1 MASMTQ
7 TQARALAEAV
17 EQDEPFFLVGSERS
31 GTTLLRLMLSHHGRI
46 ECAPEFEF
54 LVEELPPQGGWPD
67 LEHFRDWLS
76 TNRIFLPHGL
86 AVDPQL
92 DYPELVKSFLSQYV
106 ARSGKPIH
114 GATCHKHFDR
124 LLRVW
129 PRARFVHL
137 LRDGRDVAR
146 SCIGMGWA
154 GNVWYGAQRWI
165 DAQDL
170 WAGLEERLDASQHHE
185 LRYEDLIRDP
195 QGELTRLCAFLG
207 TEYDPAMLDY
217 AQDSSYDRPD
227 PKLIAQWRR
236 KLSPAEL
243 GLLEG
248 RIGARLREAGY
259 EESGVPATRP
269 GPLGRLALWAQD
281 RWARLRF
288 RYRRY
293 GLALLVRSRLANL
306 LGIASWKRAVTLA
319 RNEID
324 NRHLQ

>member
-1 MASMTQ
+1 MASMTA
-7 TQARALAEAV
+7 TLAQA
-17 EQDEPFFLVGSERS
+17 QDEPFFLVGSERS
-31 GTTLLRLMLSHHGRI
+31 GTTLLRLMLSHHGRV

-54 LVEELPPQGGWPD
+54 LVEEMPPDAGWPD
-67 LEHFRDWLS
+67 LAHYRDWLS
-76 TNRIFLPHGL
+76 TNRIFLPHAL
-86 AVDPQL
+86 EVDARL
-92 DYPELVKSFLSQYV
+92 DYPGLVKSFLGQYV
-106 ARSGKPIH
+106 ARSGKPVH

-129 PRARFVHL
+129 PKARFVHL

-165 DAQDL
+165 DAQEL
-170 WAGLEERLDASQHHE
+170 WEALEPRLAAGQRHE

-195 QGELTRLCAFLG
+195 EGELGRLCAFLG
-207 TEYDPAMLDY
+207 VEYDPAMLDY
-217 AQDSSYDRPD
+217 AKDSSYERPD

-236 KLSPAEL
+236 KLTPGEL
-243 GLLEG
+243 GLLEA
-248 RIGARLREAGY
+248 RIGARLRAAGY
-259 EESGVPATRP
+259 EESGVPAADP
-269 GPLGRLALWAQD
+269 GTLGRLRLWMQD

-288 RYRRY
+288 RQRRY
-293 GLALLVRSRLANL
+293 GLALLVKSRLANL
-306 LGIASWKRAVTLA
+306 LGVESWQRSVTLA

>member
-1 MASMTQ
+1 MASMTA
-7 TQARALAEAV
+7 TLAQA
-17 EQDEPFFLVGSERS
+17 QDEPFFLVGSERS
-31 GTTLLRLMLSHHGRI
+31 GTTLLRLMLSHHGSI

-54 LVEELPPQGGWPD
+54 LVEEMPPDAGWPD
-67 LEHFRDWLS
+67 VAHYRDWLA
-76 TNRIFLPHGL
+76 TNRIFLPHEL
-86 AVDPQL
+86 AVDERL
-92 DYPELVKSFLSQYV
+92 DYPGLVKSFLGQYV
-106 ARSGKPIH
+106 ARSGKPVH

-129 PRARFVHL
+129 PKARYVHL

-170 WAGLEERLDASQHHE
+170 WEGLAPRLAPGQHHE

-195 QGELTRLCAFLG
+195 AGELGRLCAFLG
-207 TEYDPAMLDY
+207 VEYDPAMLDY
-217 AQDSSYDRPD
+217 AKNSSYERPD

-236 KLSPAEL
+236 KLTPAEL
-243 GLLEG
+243 GLLEA
-248 RIGARLREAGY
+248 RIGPRLRAAGY
-259 EESGVPATRP
+259 EESGVPAARP
-269 GPLGRLALWAQD
+269 GPLGRLCLWGQD

-288 RYRRY
+288 RHRRY
-293 GLALLVRSRLANL
+293 GLALLVKSRLANL
-306 LGIASWKRAVTLA
+306 LGIESWKRAVTLA